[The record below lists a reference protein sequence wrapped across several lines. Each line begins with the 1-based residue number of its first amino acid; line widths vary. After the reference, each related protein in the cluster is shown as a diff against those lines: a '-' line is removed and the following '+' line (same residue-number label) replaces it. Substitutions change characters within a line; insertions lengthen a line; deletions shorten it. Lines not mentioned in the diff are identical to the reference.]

1 LMNDSHSRLDE
12 VQPIFT
18 AGEIAEIQKSLEN
31 VFTDRSLYDYIVELS
46 EATRKDERL
55 SLGLSPRGSIALF
68 KVSRALAYMCERN
81 YLTPEDIRMAWINV
95 AAHRVRLSPRGRAM
109 GLTVEEILNDIFAS
123 VRVPKI
129 S

>member
-1 LMNDSHSRLDE
+1 
-12 VQPIFT
+12 
-18 AGEIAEIQKSLEN
+18 
-31 VFTDRSLYDYIVELS
+31 
-46 EATRKDERL
+46 
-55 SLGLSPRGSIALF
+55 
-68 KVSRALAYMCERN
+68 MCERN